1 MLLWDP
7 LSESFLNTYEMKSLV
22 AIGGNYGSFKKKGR
36 GTVVKVLNK
45 KSNKIEIAKFVAEWL
60 LSFHSNIIVQS
71 SIEVN
76 ILRQCDH
83 PNIIKIVE
91 YFTFNTGFCHIM
103 EYPDANWDSGS
114 DIFSTYLHRNFPPS
128 NSEVDF
134 ATDHLD
140 SLVRESSKL
149 NIPTIDLFNFISTYH
164 PLDETILRH
173 IFRQMATGV
182 HYMHSQ
188 DMIHRDL
195 KDENIVIDSNLNPKL
210 IDFDVASFA
219 KPEKSVFQGVVG
231 TIQYTAPE
239 SLRNGCY
246 EGKPADIW
254 SLGYV
259 MCKDKLPFQNSLEI
273 IQAVDLSTLESV
285 PIKDLCSAML
295 NLNPSERPTI
305 QEVLNH
311 PWLML

>member
-22 AIGGNYGSFKKKGR
+22 AIGGR

-45 KSNKIEIAKFVAEWL
+45 KSNKIEIAKFVAECSVINW
-60 LSFHSNIIVQS
+60 FHGKES
-71 SIEVN
+71 SIPQEVN

-173 IFRQMATGV
+173 IFRQMAAGV

-254 SLGYV
+254 SLGVTLYV